1 MNPNPRNMTPCPSP
15 QPRDE
20 GLCKYYD
27 GDDGHTEEYASNY
40 YSRNDAYFNDG
51 GDDDDDAHDG
61 DLKMTTMFGDEDAE
75 ERDADCHM
83 CSGSAVRR
91 LPLTQHYSS

>member
-15 QPRDE
+15 QLRDE

-61 DLKMTTMFGDEDAE
+61 DLMMKMTTMLGMRMLRNVTLTATCAQDQQSD
-75 ERDADCHM
+75 DC
-83 CSGSAVRR
+83 R
-91 LPLTQHYSS
+91 